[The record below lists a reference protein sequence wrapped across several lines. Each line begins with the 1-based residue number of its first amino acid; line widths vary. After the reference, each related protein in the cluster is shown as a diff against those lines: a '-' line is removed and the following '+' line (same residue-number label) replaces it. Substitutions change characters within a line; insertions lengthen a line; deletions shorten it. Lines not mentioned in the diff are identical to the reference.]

1 MMKSKLSYLVV
12 GVLCCAVVFVGCK
25 RGLSEEERA
34 RLGEEVNAKLTEAQ
48 NLQMQGQFTEAL
60 RLLDSCMSKK
70 KYADFRA
77 TFFAQK
83 VDFLLAQNKSQDAE
97 QIVLDMWKSNA
108 SLAQS
113 VFGRIDT
120 FYKNKKEYVAEM
132 AWAKRL
138 IALDKVLPADCM
150 AQALEWLLT
159 ASVQAEHEAGIQES
173 VRSVLKLLP
182 DVQST
187 TLLRTVLNDAV
198 ENSKFDVATTIIR
211 LLADEKISEGCTHMV
226 LGMKLRIVL
235 GSGAWSQLTVAF
247 VNCVGG
253 LPDDELL
260 QTIKQTFSTLQKK
273 NKAELVESL
282 ALMVVQR
289 APAKEKSVSQAAR
302 VWVDRGMAANKKILP
317 ERLETLVHAKVN
329 PEQIGMLF
337 SQYFYETIDDAAV
350 VRKLCGIGEKILPEC
365 KDKTINEVVKVRLLD
380 GAFIVENYDLAVD
393 MLEKGIPGKDQQWHD
408 MSIPKVKAHRALA
421 KNQPREAIAFF
432 RQFMEACLK
441 SSQTEEFDPTTGV
454 AYSRE
459 WILAR
464 NEKRIAG
471 IYDSIKDADAAK
483 KSNEE
488 AKRLFKLA
496 LEKAAK
502 DPDALKLLKEE
513 TKDMGL

>member
-1 MMKSKLSYLVV
+1 M
-12 GVLCCAVVFVGCK
+12 
-25 RGLSEEERA
+25 
-34 RLGEEVNAKLTEAQ
+34 
-48 NLQMQGQFTEAL
+48 
-60 RLLDSCMSKK
+60 LDNCMSKK

-77 TFFAQK
+77 MFFGQK
-83 VDFLLAQNKSQDAE
+83 VDLLLAQGKSQDAE
-97 QIVLDMWKSNA
+97 QVVLDMWKSQA
-108 SLAQS
+108 ALAQS
-113 VFGRIDT
+113 VFSRIDT
-120 FYKNKKEYVAEM
+120 FYKNKKDYAAEM

-159 ASVQAEHEAGIQES
+159 AAVHAENEASIKES
-173 VRSVLKLLP
+173 VLSVLKTLA
-182 DVQST
+182 DAQST
-187 TLLRTVLNDAV
+187 QLLRTVLNDAV
-198 ENSKFDVATTIIR
+198 ENSKFDVATSIIR
-211 LLADEKISEGCTHMV
+211 VLSDEKISEGCTHMV

-260 QTIKQTFSTLQKK
+260 QTMKQTFSALQKK
-273 NKAELVESL
+273 GKSGLVESL
-282 ALMVVQR
+282 ALTVIQR
-289 APAKEKSVSQAAR
+289 APLKEKSVSQAAR

-317 ERLETLVHAKVN
+317 ERLETLLNAKVN
-329 PEQIGMLF
+329 PEQVGMLF

-350 VRKLCGIGEKILPEC
+350 VRKLCSIGEKILPEC

-380 GAFIVENYDLAVD
+380 GAFIVENYDLAVE
-393 MLEKGIPGKDQQWHD
+393 MLEKGIPGKDQQWHE

-421 KNQPREAIAFF
+421 KNQPREAIAYF
-432 RQFMEACLK
+432 RQFMDACLK

-464 NEKRIAG
+464 NENRIAG
-471 IYDSIKDADAAK
+471 IYDSIKDTDAAK
-483 KSNEE
+483 KSHEE

>member
-1 MMKSKLSYLVV
+1 MKSKLSYLVV
-12 GVLCCAVVFVGCK
+12 GVLCCTVAFVGCK

-34 RLGEEVNAKLTEAQ
+34 QLGEEVNAKLTEAQ
-48 NLQMQGQFTEAL
+48 NLQMQGQFTEAIQ
-60 RLLDSCMSKK
+60 LLDSCMSKK
-70 KYADFRA
+70 KFADFHA
-77 TFFAQK
+77 SFFGQK
-83 VDFLLAQNKSQDAE
+83 IDFLLAQDKAQNAE
-97 QIVLDMWKSNA
+97 QVVLNMWKSNA
-108 SLAQS
+108 ALAHS

-120 FYKNKKEYVAEM
+120 FYKNKKEYAAEM
-132 AWAKRL
+132 AWAKQL
-138 IALDKVLPADCM
+138 LALDKVLPAECT

-159 ASVQAEHEAGIQES
+159 AAVQAENDAGIKES
-173 VRSVLKLLP
+173 VGSVLKVLP
-182 DVQST
+182 EMQST
-187 TLLRTVLNDAV
+187 ALLRKVLGDAV
-198 ENSKFDVATTIIR
+198 ENSKFDVATKIIR
-211 LLADEKISEGCTHMV
+211 LLGDEKISAGCTHMV

-260 QTIKQTFSTLQKK
+260 QTMKQTFATLQKK
-273 NKAELVESL
+273 SKADLVEPL
-282 ALMVVQR
+282 ALMVIQR
-289 APAKEKSVSQAAR
+289 ASGKEKSVSQAAR

-317 ERLETLVHAKVN
+317 ERLETLLRAKVN

-337 SQYFYETIDDAAV
+337 SQYFYETIEDAAV
-350 VRKLCGIGEKILPEC
+350 VRKLCEIGEKVLPDC

-421 KNQPREAIAFF
+421 KNQPREAITFF

-441 SSQTEEFDPTTGV
+441 SNQTEEFDPTTGV

-471 IYDSIKDADAAK
+471 IYESIKDVDAAK
-483 KSNEE
+483 KSNDE

-496 LEKAAK
+496 LEKASK
-502 DPDALKLLKEE
+502 DPDALKILKEE